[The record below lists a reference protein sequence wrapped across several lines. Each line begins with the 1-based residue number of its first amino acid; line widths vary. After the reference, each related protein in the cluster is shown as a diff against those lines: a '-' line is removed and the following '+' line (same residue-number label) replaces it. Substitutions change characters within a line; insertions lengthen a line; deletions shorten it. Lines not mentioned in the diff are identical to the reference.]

1 VNSSA
6 AGGIDEMPGLR
17 PRCSSRSATGSLL
30 IGNAR
35 RQLTVEASQHPQ
47 RSTQLG
53 SLPHQVSGRRRERVR
68 TPEFSTVSATPALV
82 VGQVVKEPEQIRSP

>member
-6 AGGIDEMPGLR
+6 AGGIDELPGLR
-17 PRCSSRSATGSLL
+17 PRCSSRSATRSLL

-35 RQLTVEASQHPQ
+35 RQLTVEASHHPQ
-47 RSTQLG
+47 PSTELG

-68 TPEFSTVSATPALV
+68 TPEFSTISATLALV
-82 VGQVVKEPEQIRSP
+82 

>member
-1 VNSSA
+1 MNCSA

-35 RQLTVEASQHPQ
+35 RQLTVDARRQLTVEASQHPQ
-47 RSTQLG
+47 CSTQLG

-68 TPEFSTVSATPALV
+68 MPEFSTISAALALV
-82 VGQVVKEPEQIRSP
+82 